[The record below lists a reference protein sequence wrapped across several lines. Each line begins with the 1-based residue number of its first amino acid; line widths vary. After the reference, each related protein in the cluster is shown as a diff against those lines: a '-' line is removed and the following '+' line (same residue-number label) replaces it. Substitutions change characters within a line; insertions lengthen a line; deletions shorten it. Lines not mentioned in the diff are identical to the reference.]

1 LRETYRFTVNG
12 VDREI
17 DSEPDT
23 PLLTLLRNDLGLVAA
38 KFGCGM
44 GLCGAC
50 LVFLDGHPTPACD
63 TPAWAAAG
71 KSVLSPEGLGDPDH
85 PHPLQR
91 AFLAEQ
97 AGQCGYCISGVLISA
112 AALLRDNPA
121 PDEEAVAAALDRN
134 LCRCGTH
141 GRMVR
146 AVLRAAAEGRAQD
159 RATRGRPADDRA
171 VQHMTGRGRA
181 PQ

>member
-1 LRETYRFTVNG
+1 LRNTYRFTVNG
-12 VDREI
+12 VDREVEC
-17 DSEPDT
+17 EPDSS
-23 PLLTLLRNDLGLVAA
+23 LLTVLRNDFGLTAA

-44 GLCGAC
+44 GMCGAC
-50 LVFLDGHPTPACD
+50 LVLIDGHPTPACD
-63 TPAWAAAG
+63 TPAWSAAG
-71 KSVLSPEGLGDPDH
+71 KSLVTPEGLGDPDH

-97 AGQCGYCISGVLISA
+97 AGQCGYCISGILISA

-121 PDEEAVAAALDRN
+121 PDEDAVAAALDRN

-146 AVLRAAAEGRAQD
+146 AVLRAVAEKGAQ
-159 RATRGRPADDRA
+159 
-171 VQHMTGRGRA
+171 Q
-181 PQ
+181 